1 MRTPR
6 TSFQTTDG
14 LQSHR
19 AKTEHKKSEISPQNM
34 NRALEQRKQRTVQKT
49 KRARVRPHAPTHAKR
64 ADDEERQGASER
76 GRKEV
81 NSACK
86 MLFPFSNI
94 PLIAVSFLTI
104 PAVIYYSIHEEN
116 THTRAGAHAREQ
128 MIKKDG
134 ERDRKNANSGC
145 NMLSPFSDIPRITVS
160 FRTIPAVIF
169 YSIPKENRHTCA
181 QAREQ
186 MIKTHSERDRKD
198 ANSAR
203 KLGFHF
209 LTRCPLSAHSCRNCH
224 LLF

>member
-1 MRTPR
+1 
-6 TSFQTTDG
+6 
-14 LQSHR
+14 
-19 AKTEHKKSEISPQNM
+19 
-34 NRALEQRKQRTVQKT
+34 
-49 KRARVRPHAPTHAKR
+49 
-64 ADDEERQGASER
+64 
-76 GRKEV
+76 
-81 NSACK
+81 
-86 MLFPFSNI
+86 
-94 PLIAVSFLTI
+94 
-104 PAVIYYSIHEEN
+104 
-116 THTRAGAHAREQ
+116 

-209 LTRCPLSAHSCRNCH
+209 LTRRPLSAHSCRNCH
-224 LLF
+224 LLFRFSKKTDRRARTHARTRKKKNRLKRSREGMLISACKMDFLFFNIPLIMVICRPIPTAIVIFYLNSKENKKQMRTKRASWRQW